1 MISLKVGE
9 NNSFSSS
16 LPGQEEKQQRFMGD
30 PAMRSTCVRLQ
41 GSKEYRGRWVASPEM
56 FFPIYLNGGMQF
68 VLTFL
73 SAPGIG
79 SPPAG
84 RHWRYPVEERKRAW
98 SQTTGSHKPT
108 DETAVERYAWIS
120 CLPLYLVASHGMMC
134 KTVADDLSGL
144 NGPIQ
149 SNVPCKE
156 CQRNK
161 YSLALKTTL

>member
-1 MISLKVGE
+1 M
-9 NNSFSSS
+9 
-16 LPGQEEKQQRFMGD
+16 
-30 PAMRSTCVRLQ
+30 
-41 GSKEYRGRWVASPEM
+41 
-56 FFPIYLNGGMQF
+56 
-68 VLTFL
+68 
-73 SAPGIG
+73 
-79 SPPAG
+79 
-84 RHWRYPVEERKRAW
+84 EERKRAW

-134 KTVADDLSGL
+134 KTVAADLSGL